1 MEMKEI
7 LKELENKLQEAKKQA
22 EACEA
27 KEKFI
32 SAELDTVR
40 KELNA
45 KKNNISSL
53 ELMIESAKEYRNN
66 IPEVVRLDSDTKI
79 QKISKRHSTLAV
91 EPIRESFDRRKH
103 VGACILKLNEYDNV
117 EDRWLTQTAAAKA
130 LKWNQSSVSNF
141 MKLDKETQI
150 SKKGFALVW
159 EY

>member
-1 MEMKEI
+1 MKEI
-7 LKELENKLQEAKKQA
+7 LKELESKLQEAKRQA

-32 SAELDTVR
+32 SAELDAVR
-40 KELNA
+40 KELTA

-79 QKISKRHSTLAV
+79 QKTRRTSTAKV
-91 EPIRESFDRRKH
+91 KPIRESFDRRKH
-103 VGACILKLNEYDNV
+103 VGACVLKLNEYDNV
-117 EDRWLTQTAAAKA
+117 EDRWLTQTEAAKA
-130 LKWNQSSVSNF
+130 LKWNQSSISTF

-150 SKKGFALVW
+150 AKKGFALVW